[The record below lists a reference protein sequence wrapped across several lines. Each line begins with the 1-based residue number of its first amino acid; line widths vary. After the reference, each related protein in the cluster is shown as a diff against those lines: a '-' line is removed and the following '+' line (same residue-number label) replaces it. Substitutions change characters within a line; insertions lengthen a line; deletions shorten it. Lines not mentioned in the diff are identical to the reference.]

1 LLPLYASSTLAR
13 CLGAS
18 CLVTLL
24 AGGCAR
30 YHPRPI
36 SAQTEAAALEARS
49 LDDAGLAEF
58 VRTNLGEKAPPW
70 PAEQW
75 GLSLLTL
82 AAFYYHPD
90 LDVARAR
97 WGVAQAVVVTA
108 GGQPNPDLDLSAE
121 RVTHTEA
128 SSLWILGF
136 NLQIPIETMHK
147 RGYRIARAK
156 HLSDVARLDIGAT
169 AWTVRARLR
178 SSLLEL
184 WAATS
189 RLALVRKQEALQAE
203 RVAML
208 ERRLAVGAA
217 STPEV
222 TFEQIALEAIR
233 VAARADGRQAGMA
246 RARLASAVGVPAEA
260 LDRRGISY
268 EAVAGAAP
276 AGDPAQ
282 DELRRTALLG
292 RPDVLSLL
300 AEYEAAQSA
309 LQLQIARQYPD
320 LRLGPG
326 YTWEQGENHFAL
338 GLSLVL
344 PILNR
349 NRGPIG
355 EAEARRKEV
364 AARFVALQARVV
376 AQLDEALA
384 SYRAATEALRAAGSR
399 LEAQAK
405 NERAAEAAFHA
416 GEADRLE
423 LRSSE
428 LQLAA
433 VELSRFDALVERQR
447 ATGEIEDAAQRPFFD
462 ATVAMPAAEHSL
474 RPEGEKR

>member
-1 LLPLYASSTLAR
+1 MLPRHASSILAR
-13 CLGAS
+13 RLGAS
-18 CLVTLL
+18 CLATLL

-58 VRTNLGEKAPPW
+58 VRTNLGEKAAPW

-75 GLSLLTL
+75 DLSLLTL

-108 GGQPNPDLDLSAE
+108 GGRPNPDLDLSAE

-128 SSLWILGF
+128 SSPWILGF
-136 NLQIPIETMHK
+136 NLQILIETMHK

-156 HLSDVARLDIGAT
+156 HLSEVARLDIAT
-169 AWTVRARLR
+169 AAWTVRVRLR
-178 SSLLEL
+178 SSLLDL

-189 RLALVRKQEALQAE
+189 RLALFRKQEALQAE

-222 TFEQIALEAIR
+222 TREQIALEAIR
-233 VAARADGRQAGMA
+233 VAARAEERQAGMA
-246 RARLASAVGVPAEA
+246 RARLASAIGVPAEA

-268 EAVAGAAP
+268 DAVAGAAP

-282 DELRRTALLG
+282 ERRTALLG

-300 AEYEAAQSA
+300 AEYAAAQSA
-309 LQLQIARQYPD
+309 LQLEIARQYPD

-326 YTWEQGENHFAL
+326 YTWEQGENHFVL

-349 NRGPIG
+349 NRGPIA

-384 SYRAATEALRAAGSR
+384 SYRAAAEALRAADSR

-405 NERAAEAAFHA
+405 NKRATEAAFQA

-433 VELSRFDALVERQR
+433 VELSRFDVLVERQR
-447 ATGEIEDAAQRPFFD
+447 ATGQMEDAAQRPFFD
-462 ATVAMPAAEHSL
+462 ATVATRAAEHSP